1 MAEKD
6 PDGPSLELPSLGFR
20 RKRKAPRD
28 EPPAGP
34 SSEPVEPAPRT
45 TEEIPAATEPAAVA
59 PEPEPPTVED
69 EPPAAPP
76 PERRR
81 RQPVSLPTIG
91 ALPAALVAGLI
102 SGLLLVGLVWASLR
116 LCEVVRG
123 TSSCGNP
130 GFLLLLAVTV
140 LAGWVGAVVL
150 RALGVPGAGS
160 TSALGTGLV
169 AVVTLLFL
177 GDALFAW
184 WMVVAVPV
192 VAAASYAVA
201 VWVSTAV
208 VEPVDDQVHR

>member
-20 RKRKAPRD
+20 RKRKANRD
-28 EPPAGP
+28 EPSTEPPAD
-34 SSEPVEPAPRT
+34 PVEPAPRVT
-45 TEEIPAATEPAAVA
+45 DEVPAAPEAPAVEAEQPAAS
-59 PEPEPPTVED
+59 
-69 EPPAAPP
+69 PP

-91 ALPAALVAGLI
+91 ALPAALVAGLV

-140 LAGWVGAVVL
+140 LVGWVGAVVL

-160 TSALGTGLV
+160 TSALGTGLI
-169 AVVTLLFL
+169 AVVSLLFL

-184 WMVVAVPV
+184 WMVIAVPLV
-192 VAAASYAVA
+192 GAASYAVA
-201 VWVSTAV
+201 VWVSTAL
-208 VEPVDDQVHR
+208 VEPVEDRMHR